1 MRFTAYERALV
12 VAGRIARERRLP
24 PRGDLSTRGTR
35 WIASRL
41 DDRLDGRDGP
51 SARRQRELLEL
62 EGFLG
67 GLSIADSKDSGNAG
81 HSWVRAMLIRITDRL
96 PEPGALPPKDRHLA
110 RLYELLGRE
119 YVRYADW
126 STAAECFTG
135 AALHWAAPRHVRR
148 TYAQMVVLTM
158 KEGDHA
164 AARDGLEIIQGASH
178 GPSAA
183 FHRIAA
189 RILDPAPLL
198 DAHAADGIERVHD
211 LGIIPYT
218 YLVSCLAQR
227 LAADAQPERALGLLT
242 TARARLAADRA
253 DDWLAGELEQAA
265 AGIWTSLERYEEA
278 LGLALSAWAKLDAQR
293 YRACSHTQRLSL
305 WKNFGPTRRAALVS
319 AVALGDERTVA
330 ELIESCR
337 LQSLLGAAVEVEDD
351 EKLAGSGIEATAGPA
366 DADAEDPDGG
376 GSGTAGPLATPA
388 PAPGDE
394 SAAADGSGPVVSS
407 AVFTALNDALNS
419 TLLHFPEPVS
429 YQGTALLL
437 PHYRTAL
444 PPKEAQGLAARPL
457 DDALPEGVFWS
468 THIED
473 GLLFWFVARDGRPAG
488 YGAQDLREFDRIK
501 PVLLGLAGHSQSS
514 ERKTWSLFPYK
525 RGPGDFYEPF
535 TQLRSWRSAEEQIIT
550 RTIGQLLPPP
560 LVDALRRAG
569 ADQPLRLTIS
579 AARELTCV
587 PWAITMVPGTEE
599 RLIEKAVLRMWTSTP
614 TQLRRASRDSRLPP
628 GSPVPFLL
636 ACDNPD
642 GSLRARTADSVV
654 NEAAA
659 LLTASGP
666 DGPGTKDALLAALHK
681 IGPSTHGVF
690 FYRGHGVHDSDPAWS
705 ALPLAEETYVQSGE
719 LFGAFDDGT
728 PFLPMPTRVILSCC
742 SSSTASALGGEG
754 MGLAAGA
761 IHSGADQVIAT
772 SLDIRDASFTEAFE
786 DLLVRGML
794 DGQRTGDHADLLRR
808 LQLRMLTEWKV
819 FSVRGEDFDG
829 EEIRD
834 PHPII
839 WASFQ
844 AY

>member
-24 PRGDLSTRGTR
+24 RRGGLSTRGTR
-35 WIASRL
+35 WIASRIDAHL
-41 DDRLDGRDGP
+41 DRHESLP
-51 SARRQRELLEL
+51 PRRHRELLEL

-67 GLSIADSKDSGNAG
+67 GLSIADSKDHPGNAG
-81 HSWVRAMLIRITDRL
+81 HSWVRAMLIRIADQPREQGEL
-96 PEPGALPPKDRHLA
+96 PARDRHIA
-110 RLYELLGRE
+110 RLFELLGRE
-119 YVRYADW
+119 YVRRADW
-126 STAAECFTG
+126 PTAARCFSG
-135 AALHWAAPRHVRR
+135 AALHWRVPRHMRR
-148 TYAQMVVLTM
+148 TYAQVVVFTM
-158 KEGDHA
+158 RAGDHA
-164 AARDGLEIIQGASH
+164 AALDGLEVIQGATH
-178 GPSAA
+178 GPSAV

-189 RILDPAPLL
+189 RILDPAPGLGA
-198 DAHAADGIERVHD
+198 DAADGIDRVRH

-218 YLVSCLAQR
+218 YLASCLAQR
-227 LAADAQPERALGLLT
+227 LAADEQPERALGILT
-242 TARARLAADRA
+242 AARARLAADRA
-253 DDWLAGELEQAA
+253 DGWLVGELEQTA
-265 AGIWTSLERYEEA
+265 AGIWSALERYEEA
-278 LGLALSAWAKLDAQR
+278 LALALSAWAKLDAQR
-293 YRACSHTQRLSL
+293 YGTCSHTQRLSL

-337 LQSLLGAAVEVEDD
+337 LQSLLGAAVESEDD
-351 EKLAGSGIEATAGPA
+351 ERLADSGIEGRTGLA
-366 DADAEDPDGG
+366 DAGAGDPDGEG
-376 GSGTAGPLATPA
+376 AWTTGTPVTPA
-388 PAPGDE
+388 PAAEGGPDGIDINDIE
-394 SAAADGSGPVVSS
+394 LSACI
-407 AVFTALNDALNS
+407 ALGDALNS

-437 PHYRTAL
+437 PHYRSAL

-473 GLLFWFVARDGRPAG
+473 GLLFWFLARDGRPAG
-488 YGAQDLREFDRIK
+488 YGVQDLREFDRIK

-514 ERKTWSLFPYK
+514 ELKTWSLFPYK

-560 LVDALRRAG
+560 LVDALQRAG
-569 ADQPLRLTIS
+569 ADAPLRLTIS

-599 RLIEKAVLRMWTSTP
+599 RLIEKAALRMWTSTP

-628 GSPVPFLL
+628 GSPVPFVL

-642 GSLRARTADSVV
+642 GSLRERTADSVA
-654 NEAAA
+654 NEAAV

-690 FYRGHGVHDSDPAWS
+690 FYRGHAVHDRDPAWS

-794 DGQRTGDHADLLRR
+794 DGQRAGDHADLLRQ

-829 EEIRD
+829 EDIRD

>member
-1 MRFTAYERALV
+1 MRFTAYDRALV
-12 VAGRIARERRLP
+12 LAGRMARDRRLP
-24 PRGDLSTRGTR
+24 LRGGLSTRGTR
-35 WIASRL
+35 WTAARIDARL
-41 DDRLDGRDGP
+41 ERSEGLPARL
-51 SARRQRELLEL
+51 QREMLEL
-62 EGFLG
+62 DGFLG
-67 GLSIADSKDSGNAG
+67 GLSIADSKAPGNAG
-81 HSWVRAMLIRITDRL
+81 PSWVRAMLIRTTDR
-96 PEPGALPPKDRHLA
+96 PWERGELPPRDRHLA

-119 YVRYADW
+119 YVRCADW
-126 STAAECFTG
+126 STASECFIG
-135 AALHWAAPRHVRR
+135 AALHWGAPRHKRR
-148 TYAQMVVLTM
+148 TYAQMVVLMM
-158 KEGDHA
+158 KRGDHA
-164 AARDGLEIIQGASH
+164 AALDGLEVLQGATH

-189 RILDPAPLL
+189 RILDPAPVL
-198 DAHAADGIERVHD
+198 DVHATEGIERVRE

-218 YLVSCLAQR
+218 YLVSCLAER

-242 TARARLAADRA
+242 TALARLAADRA
-253 DDWLAGELEQAA
+253 DDWLVGELEQAA
-265 AGIWTSLERYEEA
+265 AGIWTSLERYEE
-278 LGLALSAWAKLDAQR
+278 GLALALAAWAKLDAQR

-337 LQSLLGAAVEVEDD
+337 LQSLLGAEVEIDDD
-351 EKLAGSGIEATAGPA
+351 EKLAESGLEARTALA
-366 DADAEDPDGG
+366 DDGTEDTDGGDGG
-376 GSGTAGPLATPA
+376 GAGRTVTPA
-388 PAPGDE
+388 PAAEGEPGT
-394 SAAADGSGPVVSS
+394 AGGKNLVVSS
-407 AVFTALNDALNS
+407 AVFTAYEDALNS

-429 YQGTALLL
+429 YQGEARLL
-437 PHYRTAL
+437 PHYRAAL
-444 PPKEAQGLAARPL
+444 PPKEARRLAARPL
-457 DDALPEGVFWS
+457 DDALPEGVFWA

-473 GLLFWFVARDGRPAG
+473 GLLFWFLARDGRPAG
-488 YGAQDLREFDRIK
+488 FGVQDLREFDRIK

-560 LVDALRRAG
+560 LVDALQRSG
-569 ADQPLRLTIS
+569 ADEPLRLTIS

-614 TQLRRASRDSRLPP
+614 TQLRRASRDLRLPP
-628 GSPVPFLL
+628 GAPVPFLL

-642 GSLRARTADSVV
+642 GSLRERRADSVV
-654 NEAAA
+654 NGAAA
-659 LLTASGP
+659 LLTVSGP
-666 DGPGTKDALLAALHK
+666 DGPGTKDALLAALHE

-728 PFLPMPTRVILSCC
+728 PYLPMPTRVILSCC
-742 SSSTASALGGEG
+742 SSSSASALGGEG
-754 MGLAAGA
+754 MGLAAGV

-819 FSVRGEDFDG
+819 FSVRGEDLDG

>member
-12 VAGRIARERRLP
+12 VAGRIARDRRLP
-24 PRGDLSTRGTR
+24 RRGELSTRGTR
-35 WIASRL
+35 WIASRI
-41 DDRLDGRDGP
+41 DAYTDRHEGLP
-51 SARRQRELLEL
+51 PRRHRELLEL

-67 GLSIADSKDSGNAG
+67 GLGIADSKAPGNAG
-81 HSWVRAMLIRITDRL
+81 GSWVHAMLIRITGQPPERGEL
-96 PEPGALPPKDRHLA
+96 PTSDRHIA

-119 YVRYADW
+119 YVRCADW
-126 STAAECFTG
+126 PTAAECFSG
-135 AALHWAAPRHVRR
+135 AALYWRHVPRHMRR
-148 TYAQMVVLTM
+148 TYAQVVVFTM
-158 KEGDHA
+158 RAGDHA
-164 AARDGLEIIQGASH
+164 AALDGLELIQGATH

-189 RILDPAPLL
+189 RILDPAPGLGA
-198 DAHAADGIERVHD
+198 DAADGIDRVRK

-218 YLVSCLAQR
+218 YLVSCLAER
-227 LAADAQPERALGLLT
+227 LAADEQPERALGLLT
-242 TARARLAADRA
+242 TARARLTADRA
-253 DDWLAGELEQAA
+253 DDWLVGELEQTAA
-265 AGIWTSLERYEEA
+265 VIWTALERYEEA
-278 LGLALSAWAKLDAQR
+278 LGLALGAWAKLDAQR

-337 LQSLLGAAVEVEDD
+337 LQSLLGAAVEIDDD
-351 EKLAGSGIEATAGPA
+351 EKLAESGFEVSTGPA
-366 DADAEDPDGG
+366 DAGTDDPDGED
-376 GSGTAGPLATPA
+376 SGRAVAPDPA
-388 PAPGDE
+388 PEGGP
-394 SAAADGSGPVVSS
+394 AAAGGRDLVVSS
-407 AVFTALNDALNS
+407 AVFTAYNDALNS

-437 PHYRTAL
+437 PHYRSAL
-444 PPKEAQGLAARPL
+444 PPEEAQDLAARPL

-514 ERKTWSLFPYK
+514 ERKTWSLFPYR

-560 LVDALRRAG
+560 LVDALHRAG
-569 ADQPLRLTIS
+569 LDQPLRLTIS

-587 PWAITMVPGTEE
+587 PWAIMMVPGTEE

-614 TQLRRASRDSRLPP
+614 TQLKRASRDSRLPP

-642 GSLRARTADSVV
+642 GSLRERTADSVV
-654 NEAAA
+654 NEASV

-666 DGPGTKDALLAALHK
+666 DGPGTKDVLLAALHK
-681 IGPSTHGVF
+681 IGPATHGVF
-690 FYRGHGVHDSDPAWS
+690 FYRGHAEHDSDPAWS
-705 ALPLAEETYVQSGE
+705 ALPLAGETYVQSGE

-772 SLDIRDASFTEAFE
+772 SLDIRDASFTEVFE

-794 DGQRTGDHADLLRR
+794 DGQRAGDHADLLRQ

-819 FSVRGEDFDG
+819 FSVRGEDLDG

>member
-1 MRFTAYERALV
+1 MRFTAYERALI

-24 PRGDLSTRGTR
+24 RRGGLSTRGTR
-35 WIASRL
+35 WIASRIDAYTNRHEGL
-41 DDRLDGRDGP
+41 P
-51 SARRQRELLEL
+51 QRRCRELLEL
-62 EGFLG
+62 DGFLG
-67 GLSIADSKDSGNAG
+67 GLSIADAKDSGNAG
-81 HSWVRAMLIRITDRL
+81 HSWVRALLIRITDQL
-96 PEPGALPPKDRHLA
+96 PEPGALPSKDRHLA
-110 RLYELLGRE
+110 RIYELLGRE

-126 STAAECFTG
+126 ATATECFAG
-135 AALHWAAPRHVRR
+135 AALHWAARRHFRR
-148 TYAQMVVLTM
+148 TYAQVVVLTM

-164 AARDGLEIIQGASH
+164 AARVRLEVIQGASH

-189 RILDPAPLL
+189 RILDPEPHLGT
-198 DAHAADGIERVHD
+198 DAADGIEQVHD

-265 AGIWTSLERYEEA
+265 AGIWASLERYEEA

-305 WKNFGPTRRAALVS
+305 WKNFGPARRTALVS

-337 LQSLLGAAVEVEDD
+337 LQSLLGAAVEMDDD
-351 EKLAGSGIEATAGPA
+351 EKLADSGIDGKAGPA

-376 GSGTAGPLATPA
+376 GAGAAEPLASP
-388 PAPGDE
+388 
-394 SAAADGSGPVVSS
+394 AAADGSGWVVSS
-407 AVFTALNDALNS
+407 AVTTAYEDALNS

-437 PHYRTAL
+437 PHYRSAL
-444 PPKEAQGLAARPL
+444 PPEEAQGLAARPL

-473 GLLFWFVARDGRPAG
+473 GLLFWFLARDGRPAG
-488 YGAQDLREFDRIK
+488 YGVQDLREFDRIK

-560 LVDALRRAG
+560 LVDALQRAG
-569 ADQPLRLTIS
+569 ADAPLRLTIS

-599 RLIEKAVLRMWTSTP
+599 RLIEKASLRMWTSTP
-614 TQLRRASRDSRLPP
+614 TQLRRASRDSQPLP

-642 GSLRARTADSVV
+642 GSLRERTADSVV

-690 FYRGHGVHDSDPAWS
+690 FYRGHAVHDSDPAWS

-742 SSSTASALGGEG
+742 SSSTASAFGGEG

-794 DGQRTGDHADLLRR
+794 DGQRAGDHADLLRQ

-829 EEIRD
+829 EDIRD